1 MTPRLHTTL
10 RTLGAFV
17 VALHVSASALAQV
30 DGAPPGDVKM
40 RLGPLFLD
48 PTLSLTNAGV
58 DNNVF
63 NQSASPTSDATV
75 TVTPR
80 TNFWVRFG
88 PSWLAGGV
96 EENLV
101 YFKDS
106 TGERS
111 ANNSYQLSWMI
122 PVNRITFRPRAEYK
136 NTRERPGY
144 EIDTRALHTE
154 LLYGARIDVKWF
166 SKSSVFLKADRYQ
179 VLFDQAAQFGQV
191 NLHDALNRTTTT
203 ATVGVD
209 YEVTPLTTLS
219 ATYSIGQDRF
229 SFDAVRNAKSSTV
242 GAAVRFDPAALIKG
256 SATVGYF
263 DYKPDDPA
271 TPGYKGLTTVVALS
285 YVFLGS
291 TKADVNVARSV
302 QHSYDINQP
311 YYVQTGGSVRLTQ
324 QVHGPF
330 DVTALAGLQ
339 QLAYQDRAGAVVLSP
354 DRVDHV
360 NTIGGGVG
368 YHLGRDTRLGFNL
381 EQDHRDSLL
390 TNHRY
395 TGLRYG
401 FSVTYGSN

>member
-30 DGAPPGDVKM
+30 DGGPPVNVKM

-63 NQSASPTSDATV
+63 NESASPTSDATV
-75 TVTPR
+75 TVSPR

-88 PSWLAGGV
+88 PTWLAGGV

-101 YFKDS
+101 YFKES
-106 TGERS
+106 AGERS

-122 PVNRITFRPRAEYK
+122 PLNRITFRPKVEYR

-154 LLYGARIDVKWF
+154 LIYGGRVEVKWL
-166 SKSSVFLKADRYQ
+166 SKSSVFLRADRYQ

-191 NLHDALNRTTTT
+191 NLHDALNRTSTT
-203 ATVGVD
+203 AAVGVD

-219 ATYSIGQDRF
+219 ATYSIAEDRF
-229 SFDAVRNAKSSTV
+229 SFDTLRNARSSSI
-242 GAAVRFDPAALIKG
+242 GASVRFDPAALIKG
-256 SATVGYF
+256 TATAGYF
-263 DYKPDDPA
+263 DYRPNDPA
-271 TPGYKGLTTVVALS
+271 TPGYKGLSAAVALS
-285 YVFLGS
+285 YVLLGS
-291 TKADVNVARSV
+291 TKVDVNVVRGV
-302 QHSYDINQP
+302 QYSYDINQP

-324 QVHGPF
+324 QVFGPL
-330 DVTALAGLQ
+330 DVTAMGGLQ
-339 QLAYQDRAGAVVLSP
+339 QLAYQDRAGAVVVSSDRI
-354 DRVDHV
+354 DRV
-360 NTIGGGVG
+360 NSIGGGIG
-368 YHLGRDTRLGFNL
+368 YHLSRDTRLGFNI
-381 EQDHRDSLL
+381 EQDHRDSAL

-401 FSVTYGSN
+401 F